1 MKKATTLTVTVLA
14 IATLAGTP
22 IAHSAYSKAQAPTAS
37 VAQAEPS
44 WENPKLVLT
53 LPTAASY
60 AKFSSN
66 GLLLVCNGERGKAI
80 QFWDV
85 TKGEL
90 LSSIKADD
98 TTSFGDVAISPDGQ
112 FVASIIYS
120 QLDKSIG
127 VGLWN
132 SQTGEAIWKKPIVT
146 NSAEFPSQRDFEEY
160 FPFSPV
166 SSLEFSPN
174 GQFIASGVQKFFAST
189 NPQIQLWDAAT
200 GEKRFVFRSNIKS
213 LRKLS
218 FSPDSQVLASSG
230 FNESILKGG
239 TYNWQGL
246 IQLWNPNTGQLLHT
260 LKDDLIPNSMVFSR
274 DGQTLT
280 SLSRLVYEAHLR
292 TWDVKTGETRSTVPA
307 SVDRTDDQLSL
318 SPDAKTYLVAGQV
331 AGSRIINAE
340 IRKEW
345 PLRGFN
351 VSSGASTPLFS
362 PDGQMLAVPTGR
374 GIPIWRAFGN

>member
-1 MKKATTLTVTVLA
+1 MLRT
-14 IATLAGTP
+14 
-22 IAHSAYSKAQAPTAS
+22 
-37 VAQAEPS
+37 QAEPS
-44 WENPKLVLT
+44 WENSKLVHT
-53 LPTAASY
+53 LPTVANY

-98 TTSFGDVAISPDGQ
+98 TTYFGDVAISPDGQ

-120 QLDKSIG
+120 QIDKSIG

-132 SQTGEAIWKKPIVT
+132 SQTGEAIWQKPIGT
-146 NSAEFPSQRDFEEY
+146 NSAELLSLEDSGGIFPATLV
-160 FPFSPV
+160 P
-166 SSLEFSPN
+166 SLEFSPN
-174 GQFIASGVQKFFAST
+174 GQFIASSVQKHSGSE

-213 LRKLS
+213 LQRLS

-230 FNESILKGG
+230 FNQNISEG

-260 LKDDLIPNSMVFSR
+260 LNDDLIPTSMVFSP

-280 SLSRLVYEAHLR
+280 SLSRMVYEAHLR
-292 TWDVKTGETRSTVPA
+292 TWDVKTGETLRTIPA
-307 SVDRTDDQLSL
+307 AVDRTDDQLAL
-318 SPDAKTYLVAGQV
+318 SPDATTYLITGQV
-331 AGSRIINAE
+331 VGSRFFNTQNWQSWE
-340 IRKEW
+340 
-345 PLRGFN
+345 LNGFDVN
-351 VSSGASTPLFS
+351 SGASTPLFS

>member
-1 MKKATTLTVTVLA
+1 MKETTALTVTVLA
-14 IATLAGTP
+14 IATLVGTSV
-22 IAHSAYSKAQAPTAS
+22 AQSAYSKAQAPTAS
-37 VAQAEPS
+37 VAQVEPS
-44 WENPKLVLT
+44 WENSKLVHT
-53 LPTAASY
+53 LPTVANY

-90 LSSIKADD
+90 LSSIKAEDN
-98 TTSFGDVAISPDGQ
+98 TYFGDVAISPDGQ

-120 QLDKSIG
+120 QIDKSIG

-132 SQTGEAIWKKPIVT
+132 SQTGEAIWQKPIGT
-146 NSAEFPSQRDFEEY
+146 NSAELLSLEDSGGIFPATLV
-160 FPFSPV
+160 P
-166 SSLEFSPN
+166 SLEFSPN
-174 GQFIASGVQKFFAST
+174 GQFIASSVQKHSGSE

-213 LRKLS
+213 LQRLS

-230 FNESILKGG
+230 FNQNISEG

-260 LKDDLIPNSMVFSR
+260 LNDDLIPTSMVFSP

-280 SLSRLVYEAHLR
+280 SLSRMVYEAHLR
-292 TWDVKTGETRSTVPA
+292 TWDVKTGETLRTIPA
-307 SVDRTDDQLSL
+307 AVDRTDDQLAL
-318 SPDAKTYLVAGQV
+318 SPDATTYLITGQV
-331 AGSRIINAE
+331 VGSRFFNTQNWQSWE
-340 IRKEW
+340 
-345 PLRGFN
+345 LNGFDVN
-351 VSSGASTPLFS
+351 SGASTPLFS

>member
-1 MKKATTLTVTVLA
+1 MKKATALTVTVLA
-14 IATLAGTP
+14 IATLAGTSV
-22 IAHSAYSKAQAPTAS
+22 AQSAYSKAQAPTAS
-37 VAQAEPS
+37 VAQVEPS
-44 WENPKLVLT
+44 WENSKLVHT
-53 LPTAASY
+53 LPTVANY

-66 GLLLVCNGERGKAI
+66 GLLLVCNGERGKAM

-90 LSSIKADD
+90 LSSIKAEDN
-98 TTSFGDVAISPDGQ
+98 TYFGDVAISPDGQ

-120 QLDKSIG
+120 QIDKSIG

-132 SQTGEAIWKKPIVT
+132 SKTGEAIWQKPIGT
-146 NSAEFPSQRDFEEY
+146 NSAELLSLEDSGGIFPATLV
-160 FPFSPV
+160 P
-166 SSLEFSPN
+166 SLEFSPN
-174 GQFIASGVQKFFAST
+174 GQFIASSVQKHSGSE

-213 LRKLS
+213 LQRLS

-230 FNESILKGG
+230 FNQNISEG

-260 LKDDLIPNSMVFSR
+260 LNDDLIPTSMVFSP

-280 SLSRLVYEAHLR
+280 SLSRMVYEAHLR
-292 TWDVKTGETRSTVPA
+292 TWDVKTGETLRTIPA
-307 SVDRTDDQLSL
+307 AVDRTDDQLAL
-318 SPDAKTYLVAGQV
+318 SPDATTYLITGQV
-331 AGSRIINAE
+331 VGSRFFNTQNWQSWE
-340 IRKEW
+340 
-345 PLRGFN
+345 LNGFDVN
-351 VSSGASTPLFS
+351 SGASTPLFS

>member
-1 MKKATTLTVTVLA
+1 MKKTTALTVTVLA
-14 IATLAGTP
+14 IATLVGTSV
-22 IAHSAYSKAQAPTAS
+22 AQSTYSKAQAPTAS
-37 VAQAEPS
+37 VAQAKPS
-44 WENPKLVLT
+44 WENSKLVHT
-53 LPTAASY
+53 LPTVANY

-90 LSSIKADD
+90 LSSIKAEDN
-98 TTSFGDVAISPDGQ
+98 TYFGDVATSPDGQ

-120 QLDKSIG
+120 QIDKSIG

-132 SQTGEAIWKKPIVT
+132 SKTGEAIWQKPIGT
-146 NSAEFPSQRDFEEY
+146 NSAELLSLEDSGGIFPATLV
-160 FPFSPV
+160 P
-166 SSLEFSPN
+166 SLEFSPN
-174 GQFIASGVQKFFAST
+174 GQFIASSVQKHSGSE

-213 LRKLS
+213 LQRLS

-260 LKDDLIPNSMVFSR
+260 LKDDLIPISMVFSP

-280 SLSRLVYEAHLR
+280 SLSRMVYEAHLR
-292 TWDVKTGETRSTVPA
+292 TWNVKTGGTRSTVPA
-307 SVDRTDDQLSL
+307 AVDRTDDQLAL
-318 SPDAKTYLVAGQV
+318 SPDATTYLITGQV
-331 AGSRIINAE
+331 MGSRFFNTQNRQSWE
-340 IRKEW
+340 
-345 PLRGFN
+345 LNGFDVN
-351 VSSGASTPLFS
+351 SGASTPLFS
-362 PDGQMLAVPTGR
+362 PDGQILAVPTGA
-374 GIPIWRAFGN
+374 GIPIWQAFGN